1 MYYDYKKKIF
11 QFVNLLNKIN
21 PLYFVYEKMRR
32 RVIRI
37 NHNGRNFLFSAP
49 NSLCKYRADTFSSK
63 EPDTLHWIDNF
74 DEGEVFFDIGAN
86 VGLYSVYAA
95 KTRNCRVFSFE
106 PSVFNL
112 EVLSRNIFLNE
123 LTNKIQILP
132 IALNNSN
139 SVGLLN
145 MSSTNI
151 GGALSTFN
159 QTYGYDG
166 TELKVIFKLPTLSMR
181 MDSVIEF
188 LKIPSPKYIK
198 IDVDGIEH
206 LILQGGESVLKNA
219 DQILIE
225 VSRDF
230 IEQKKS
236 LFEILEKNGFRKKMY
251 TENELK
257 IYGINEADTAHN
269 QIWVKR

>member
-1 MYYDYKKKIF
+1 
-11 QFVNLLNKIN
+11 
-21 PLYFVYEKMRR
+21 
-32 RVIRI
+32 
-37 NHNGRNFLFSAP
+37 
-49 NSLCKYRADTFSSK
+49 
-63 EPDTLHWIDNF
+63 
-74 DEGEVFFDIGAN
+74 
-86 VGLYSVYAA
+86 
-95 KTRNCRVFSFE
+95 
-106 PSVFNL
+106 
-112 EVLSRNIFLNE
+112 
-123 LTNKIQILP
+123 
-132 IALNNSN
+132 
-139 SVGLLN
+139 
-145 MSSTNI
+145 
-151 GGALSTFN
+151 
-159 QTYGYDG
+159 
-166 TELKVIFKLPTLSMR
+166 
-181 MDSVIEF
+181 

-257 IYGINEADTAHN
+257 IYGINEVDTAHN